1 MFLQSLHGPALE
13 LCGKLLQFWGQNT
26 SDPKYIAVR
35 SAKHS
40 GSLTFYHLCDMN
52 EITDS
57 FQDKSSKEQKVM
69 NITVDGGL
77 DKNLRYT
84 NTINCAIDCFNEN
97 DLDAY
102 FVATNAPGQSAFN
115 QVERRMSNLIK
126 GLSGVILPH
135 DHFGTHLD
143 NNNNTVNE
151 ELKLRSFEH
160 AGEILDKLWSKLVIN
175 DHPVVAEFVRE
186 EPSDI
191 TITKLEE

>member
-1 MFLQSLHGPALE
+1 MQL
-13 LCGKLLQFWGQNT
+13 
-26 SDPKYIAVR
+26 I
-35 SAKHS
+35 
-40 GSLTFYHLCDMN
+40 
-52 EITDS
+52 
-57 FQDKSSKEQKVM
+57 
-69 NITVDGGL
+69 
-77 DKNLRYT
+77 
-84 NTINCAIDCFNEN
+84 NEN

-102 FVATNAPGQSAFN
+102 FVATNAPGQSAFS

-143 NNNNTVNE
+143 NNNNTVDE
-151 ELKLRSFEH
+151 ELKLKSFEH